1 MASGDVRRLVEEL
14 AASLEELRRVGES
27 FAEARERLKALSMQG
42 LPFRLPAFPE
52 VALTY
57 NVDIELPEELGLLR
71 EGLPRRVKRVT
82 VEVREEKRGVRAVI
96 EVEGEGGWR
105 LVGLSAFDM
114 LGDFYAAAVLW
125 DLLRQHG
132 VDFLADLKRVVEE
145 RVEALKRMIE
155 RLNQLAAL
163 LQVALA

>member
-14 AASLEELRRVGES
+14 GVSLEELRRAGES
-27 FAEARERLKALSMQG
+27 FAEARERLRALLMQR
-42 LPFRLPAFPE
+42 LPFRLPPLPE
-52 VALTY
+52 VTLTY
-57 NVDIELPEELGLLR
+57 NVDVELPEELDLL
-71 EGLPRRVKRVT
+71 GGFPRRVKRVT
-82 VEVREEKRGVRAVI
+82 VRVREEMGEVRVAI
-96 EVEGEGGWR
+96 ELEGEGEWR
-105 LVGLSAFDM
+105 LADLLAFYW

-125 DLLRQHG
+125 DLLKRHG

-145 RVEALKRMIE
+145 RVEALRRMIE

>member
-42 LPFRLPAFPE
+42 LPFRLPPLPE
-52 VALTY
+52 VTLTY
-57 NVDIELPEELGLLR
+57 DVDVVLPEELELLG
-71 EGLPRRVKRVT
+71 GLPRRVKRVT
-82 VEVREEKRGVRAVI
+82 VRVREEMGEVRVAV
-96 EVEGEGGWR
+96 ELEGEGEWR
-105 LVGLSAFDM
+105 LATLLAFYW
-114 LGDFYAAAVLW
+114 LGDFYAVAVLW
-125 DLLRQHG
+125 DLLRRQG
-132 VDFLADLKRVVEE
+132 IDFLADLKRVVEE